1 MIERRTKQRAALQ
14 AARELSGELLH
25 ASDCRQLRHVLLE
38 HFKIFQ

>member
-25 ASDCRQLRHVLLE
+25 AANGGQPGHVQL
-38 HFKIFQ
+38 